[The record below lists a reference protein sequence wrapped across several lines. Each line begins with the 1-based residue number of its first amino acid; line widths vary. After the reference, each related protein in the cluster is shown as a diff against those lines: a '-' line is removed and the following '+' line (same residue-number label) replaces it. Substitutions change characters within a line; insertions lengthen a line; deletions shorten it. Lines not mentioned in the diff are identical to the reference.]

1 MNKIF
6 IETYNEKELK
16 KKLEANPNDLHSM
29 LRLADIYNKKKKIKK
44 ALELYDKIAKEYLLM
59 GKKELARGIY
69 NVIANLYP
77 QYSTS
82 PQLLKEVPKPKD
94 INGIKDIK
102 EFLKKIELFKNFSEE
117 HLEYLEK
124 NSIIREFKKNDTIIT
139 EGEKGDSIFVI
150 LEGNVKIYI
159 TTELGKVEEVAI
171 LTQGNFFGEMG
182 FFGNGIR
189 RASVDALDDTKL
201 LEIPKSTI
209 QKLIEIDP
217 KTQEILFKYYQER
230 ILDLIL
236 ATSPLFSGLD
246 SKIRKELIS
255 KFKLVKF
262 KKGELIIKEGEYS
275 DSMYLIKS
283 GEVEVFIEKDGKKK
297 LLATLTEGE
306 FFGEIAVLT
315 GQKRTANVI
324 AKTDVELL
332 ELTKKDIDEIIQVH
346 PVVLDVLKNFVQER
360 SSDTFQKLMEL
371 KRISAKKG
379 LI

>member
-1 MNKIF
+1 MNKLF

-16 KKLEANPNDLHSM
+16 KRLEVNPNDLHSM
-29 LRLADIYNKKKKIKK
+29 LRLADIYNRKKKMKDAIQ
-44 ALELYDKIAKEYLLM
+44 LYDKIAKEYLIL
-59 GKKELARGIY
+59 GKKELAKGIY
-69 NVIANLYP
+69 NVIATLYP

-82 PQLLKEVPKPKD
+82 SDLLKSIPKEKD
-94 INGIKDIK
+94 ISGIKDVK
-102 EFLKKIELFKNFSEE
+102 EFLKRTELFKNFSEE
-117 HLEYLEK
+117 HLEYLK
-124 NSIIREFKKNDTIIT
+124 SNSVIREFKKNDTIIT
-139 EGEKGDSIFVI
+139 EGEKGDSIFII

-159 TTELGKVEEVAI
+159 TTELGKIEEVAI

-189 RASVDALDDTKL
+189 RASVDALDDVKL
-201 LEIPKSTI
+201 LEIPKTTI
-209 QKLIEIDP
+209 QRLIEIDP
-217 KTQEILFKYYQER
+217 KIQEILFRYYQER

-255 KFKLVKF
+255 RFKLVKF
-262 KKGELIIKEGEYS
+262 KKGDLIIREGEYS

-283 GEVEVFIEKDGKKK
+283 GEVEVFIEKDGEKR
-297 LLATLTEGE
+297 LLATLSEGE

-332 ELTKKDIDEIIQVH
+332 ELTKRDIDEIIQIH
-346 PVVLDVLKNFVQER
+346 PVVLDVLKSFVQER